1 MSKEVRVCRD
11 FWVRVSLWFRY
22 NFTMI
27 DLDEHKQDERKVRR
41 YFTGVISTV
50 VLLCCCVAVFSRFD
64 RRTDDIIRAFLQT
77 PQSFFCDER
86 IPDGVSTS
94 PHLKPSNDIDLP
106 CDLLACLRAS

>member
-1 MSKEVRVCRD
+1 MSKEVRVCRH
-11 FWVRVSLWFRY
+11 FGVRVSLWFRY

-41 YFTGVISTV
+41 YFTGVT
-50 VLLCCCVAVFSRFD
+50 VAVFSRFD